1 MGRPFNA
8 DAKATWRTIRAA
20 GVRLLFKHGF
30 EAMNLRQLAADSGL
44 KSGSLYNYFDSKSQF
59 LAMILCDTMETIL
72 ADLDKTVAPIEET
85 RDRLH
90 KFIQFHINWHTLRRV
105 ETFIGFMEMR
115 NLSKADYKKYIGL
128 RKRYEDFLT
137 AILVQGIEE
146 RKFAMT
152 DPRITTFA
160 ILSMLTGAYVWYKK
174 NGRLSQAE
182 LEAIYVDLVFE
193 MIDVEHAAPGRSARS
208 PSDLRMRER

>member
-1 MGRPFNA
+1 MGRPLNA

-20 GVRLLFKHGF
+20 GIRLLFKHGF
-30 EAMNLRQLAADSGL
+30 EAMNLRQLAANSGL

-72 ADLDKTVAPIEET
+72 ADLEKTVAPIEES
-85 RDRLH
+85 RARLR
-90 KFIQFHINWHTLRRV
+90 KFVEFHINWHTRRRV

-115 NLSKADYKKYIGL
+115 NLAKGDYRKYIEL

-137 AILVQGIEE
+137 AILVQGMEE
-146 RKFAMT
+146 RKFVMS

-160 ILSMLTGAYVWYKK
+160 ILGMLTGVYVWYEK

-182 LEAIYVDLVFE
+182 LESIYSDLVFR
-193 MIDVEHAAPGRSARS
+193 MIDVKQCLPDS
-208 PSDLRMRER
+208 PLTCPTSSTH